1 MNTSD
6 TTNTCANCG
15 KEGSGVTNT
24 CNKCK
29 SVMYC
34 NAACKK
40 KHRTKH
46 KKYCEE
52 HVKRAAERE
61 AELYDEKLFTQPQ
74 QEEDCPICMVQLP
87 SLESVKVYMAC
98 CGKVICTGCVH
109 AFQSRAI
116 KAKRIKEENICPFC
130 RTPPPE
136 SDEEMIKRY
145 EKRVELNDV
154 RAILNLGSFYS
165 LGSDGLAQN
174 YAKAL
179 ELWHQAS
186 ELGNAI
192 AYLGIGDVY
201 YCGRGV
207 RVDKKKAMHYYELA
221 AMGGEVMARH
231 NLGIMEEEAG
241 NMDRALNHWMIAV
254 KDGNSGSLENIKR
267 LYGYGHVTKD
277 DYANA
282 LKSYQAYLAEVKS
295 DQRDEAG
302 AGY

>member
-15 KEGSGVTNT
+15 KEGSGVTNI

-46 KKYCEE
+46 KKDCEE

-61 AELYDEKLFTQPQ
+61 AELRDEKLFTQPQ

-98 CGKVICTGCVH
+98 CGKVICNGCVH

-116 KAKRIKEENICPFC
+116 KARRIKEENICPFC

-154 RAILNLGSFYS
+154 RALLNLGSFYS
-165 LGSDGLAQN
+165 LGSGGLPQN

-179 ELWHQAS
+179 EIFHMAS
-186 ELGNAI
+186 ELGNAS
-192 AYLGIGDVY
+192 AYLGIGDAY
-201 YCGRGV
+201 YRGRGV

-221 AMGGEVMARH
+221 AMGGEEMARH

-241 NMDRALNHWMIAV
+241 NMDRALKYWMIAV

-267 LYGYGHVTKD
+267 LYGYGHATKD

-302 AGY
+302 SNY

>member
-46 KKYCEE
+46 KKDCEE

-61 AELYDEKLFTQPQ
+61 AELHDEKLFTQPQ

-87 SLESVKVYMAC
+87 SLELANVYMAC
-98 CGKVICTGCVH
+98 CGKLICTGCVR

-179 ELWHQAS
+179 ELFHQAS
-186 ELGNAI
+186 ELGNVT
-192 AYLGIGDVY
+192 AYLGIGDAY
-201 YCGRGV
+201 DCGRGV

-267 LYGYGHVTKD
+267 LYGYGHATKD